1 MKATDAYIEM
11 CTNES
16 AAKEFVILTEVE
28 ELRDDAARKGV
39 DERKLRETV
48 RAEYDLVSRDLHEG
62 GNLHVLLRERS
73 QRAIQKAD

>member
-1 MKATDAYIEM
+1 MKATDTYIEM
-11 CTNES
+11 CTSES

-62 GNLHVLLRERS
+62 VNLHVLLRERS